1 MSESLA
7 PFTLPAEQ
15 AGLTLA
21 ALLRQRLPG
30 QSWNQVR
37 RLIETRRVRVNGELC
52 LDPARRLKEGETV
65 ELLGRPATKPRQEEE
80 IVLRHLDEHLVVV
93 EKPSGVATVRH
104 PVERDWT
111 ERRKALSPTLEDLV
125 PKIIARREGRVRK
138 GPLPR
143 LRVVH
148 RLDKETSGLVV
159 FARGV
164 AAERGL
170 GKQFHAHTV
179 IRRYLA
185 IVSGFVAPQ
194 RIATRFV
201 RDRGDGRRGS
211 TDQPGAGKEAITHVD
226 VVERLPA
233 YTLLACRL
241 ETGRT
246 HQIRIH
252 LAELGHPVCGDKVY
266 HHLAGG
272 GERPD
277 RSRAPRLALH
287 AVELGFLHP
296 LTHQE
301 LHWEMPLPPDLQAF
315 LARLRGRTRRPCRLN
330 GQTRTPIAGSGVSS
344 VPNASPASGVS
355 SGSCSAAATGRRVW
369 SRRAPCGSTS
379 STASSAA
386 IAAARASAMRTSN
399 RSNASYAS

>member
-1 MSESLA
+1 MPTAFE
-7 PFTLPAEQ
+7 PFSIRGEQ

-37 RLIETRRVRVNGELC
+37 RLIETRRARVNGDLC

-65 ELLGRPATKPRQEEE
+65 ELLALPAAKPRQEEA

-93 EKPSGVATVRH
+93 EKPSGMPTVRH
-104 PVERDWT
+104 PAERNWN
-111 ERRKALSPTLEDLV
+111 ERRRALAPTLDDLV
-125 PKIIARREGRVRK
+125 TKLIARREGRFRR

-143 LRVVH
+143 LRIVH

-159 FARGV
+159 FSRTV

-179 IRRYLA
+179 IRRYLS
-185 IVSGFVAPQ
+185 VVPGFVPPQ

-226 VVERLPA
+226 VMERLSGYA
-233 YTLLACRL
+233 LLVCRL

-266 HHLAGG
+266 HHLADGSILA
-272 GERPD
+272 D
-277 RSRAPRLALH
+277 RSEAPRMALH
-287 AVELGFLHP
+287 AVELGFVHP
-296 LTHQE
+296 LTRQE
-301 LHWEMPLPPDLQAF
+301 MHWEMPLPPDLQAF
-315 LARLRGRTRRPCRLN
+315 LDRLR
-330 GQTRTPIAGSGVSS
+330 
-344 VPNASPASGVS
+344 
-355 SGSCSAAATGRRVW
+355 AAE
-369 SRRAPCGSTS
+369 
-379 STASSAA
+379 
-386 IAAARASAMRTSN
+386 
-399 RSNASYAS
+399 

>member
-1 MSESLA
+1 MNESLT
-7 PFTLPAEQ
+7 PFALPAEQ

-37 RLIETRRVRVNGELC
+37 RLIETRRARVNGELC

-65 ELLGRPATKPRQEEE
+65 ELLARPAAKPRQEEA
-80 IVLRHLDEHLVVV
+80 IVIRHLDEHLVVA
-93 EKPSGVATVRH
+93 EKPSGIPTVRH
-104 PVERDWT
+104 PAERDWN
-111 ERRKALSPTLEDLV
+111 ERRRALAPTLDDLV
-125 PKIIARREGRVRK
+125 AKLVARREGRVRK

-143 LRVVH
+143 LRIVH

-159 FARGV
+159 FARTV

-170 GKQFHAHTV
+170 GQQFHAHTV

-185 IVSGFVAPQ
+185 VVPGFVPPQ

-211 TDQPGAGKEAITHVD
+211 TDQPGAGKEAITHID
-226 VVERLPA
+226 VMERLPG

-266 HHLAGG
+266 HHLPGG
-272 GERPD
+272 GELPD
-277 RSRAPRLALH
+277 RSGAPRLALH
-287 AVELGFLHP
+287 AVELGFMHP
-296 LTHQE
+296 ATHE
-301 LHWEMPLPPDLQAF
+301 EMHWEMPLPPDLETF
-315 LARLRGRTRRPCRLN
+315 LARLRAVRRSEHAN
-330 GQTRTPIAGSGVSS
+330 QVDG
-344 VPNASPASGVS
+344 
-355 SGSCSAAATGRRVW
+355 
-369 SRRAPCGSTS
+369 
-379 STASSAA
+379 
-386 IAAARASAMRTSN
+386 
-399 RSNASYAS
+399 